1 MEENLD
7 VIENGGDNVIENAMS
22 IAKALLAEKKANE
35 KENESPILA
44 AQQIFYARLDADS
57 DDVRL
62 LSKDEWSVLEKRIY
76 NDWMAAVMW
85 KANGMEN
92 VQVAALNPESI
103 TWDILLQFGGVIAEW
118 MADNDCVFL
127 VQRDTIVAAHCV
139 EFLGSSA
146 LVLNGTLTNTW
157 YLGVIENIVRMTT
170 TNDGI
175 WTAIS
180 LMDEFVPL
188 LTKLSSDIAPKQ
200 MHRHMVLIWMHDS
213 MELVMHDY
221 NSIRRYVAKSIGL
234 HDDALN
240 LSKSRSCERTMMD
253 VSSVKGIGINMTHT
267 GTSQCKLI
275 HGTRNSSTD
284 WDISSIKEPIEQSYI
299 NQNGAFLRTP
309 CQDPWKK
316 RNIKSF
322 KRDTSFFKKALGFD
336 KAKSPWQP
344 LSFGGSKTGNENDG
358 QGIEKEE
365 SDDEDDVGDPPQ
377 PEENGHEQEL
387 VQKLTSTLESIDK
400 KLDNDKKDRDSY
412 QKSPFKF
419 IPEKALEHL
428 CFPNKDRNV
437 MDTCR
442 DFLRVMK
449 LHKVAREYWG
459 QLFITQV
466 IKDPYKTEIINDNE
480 IDEDDIEEVFDYIAL
495 KVNVDIPI
503 EGFVKAWLSTYYKEH
518 ETITEYNIRYNRAW
532 RLAIQ
537 KKEEFESWNRAQRKF
552 ELPTPFRVYKNYRRM
567 VGNIEGMNE
576 KINQHEYANGLNM
589 EAQHVWTYDDTRN
602 LMAYCEEIERK
613 FYRYDDFRRKDL
625 RIWRPNRRNGAPR
638 TANKKKPYGRLPRD
652 DRLSREQRLSIENR
666 GQHKRRC
673 LACNKIGH
681 ELLDCKSC
689 RPWRKFDLALENK
702 LCMRCCKKGHRV
714 SDCKAKNGLSRK
726 EYQGWKENRRKKR
739 TDRTKFNM
747 NDERKKPTI
756 DNKRMKCFNC
766 GEEGHFARECKKP
779 RLCRGCGKEGHIVRN
794 CTTKQAQH
802 HRDKGKRGA
811 RKTQYHQQKASEDAD
826 IDEDDDLDFDD
837 DDNDDPHVP
846 RWHMMRRN
854 SNSDFD
860 AMNADFKP
868 NDKKHLGVG
877 CDINSWASNGST
889 TLHGNETSNTRL
901 REWTSKRFSTTKDGN
916 P

>member
-377 PEENGHEQEL
+377 PEQNNGSMGGASIAPNDDNDDPNRDPNALSDGEDEHEQEL
-387 VQKLTSTLESIDK
+387 VKKLTSTLESIDK
-400 KLDNDKKDRDSY
+400 KLNNDKKDRDSY

-442 DFLRVMK
+442 D
-449 LHKVAREYWG
+449 
-459 QLFITQV
+459 
-466 IKDPYKTEIINDNE
+466 
-480 IDEDDIEEVFDYIAL
+480 
-495 KVNVDIPI
+495 
-503 EGFVKAWLSTYYKEH
+503 
-518 ETITEYNIRYNRAW
+518 
-532 RLAIQ
+532 
-537 KKEEFESWNRAQRKF
+537 
-552 ELPTPFRVYKNYRRM
+552 
-567 VGNIEGMNE
+567 
-576 KINQHEYANGLNM
+576 
-589 EAQHVWTYDDTRN
+589 
-602 LMAYCEEIERK
+602 
-613 FYRYDDFRRKDL
+613 
-625 RIWRPNRRNGAPR
+625 
-638 TANKKKPYGRLPRD
+638 GRLPHD
-652 DRLSREQRLSIENR
+652 QRLSREQRLSIENR
-666 GQHKRRC
+666 GQHKRKC
-673 LACNKIGH
+673 LSCNKIGH